1 MEPRIRTRRWSKPVT
16 PADLTA
22 TILHHLGIDHTQSYI
37 DDMQGLRQRLSEGD
51 PVMDL
56 G

>member
-1 MEPRIRTRRWSKPVT
+1 MDEKPVT

-22 TILHHLGIDHTQSYI
+22 TILEHLGVDSSLTYN
-37 DDMQGLRQRLSEGD
+37 DEFQRMEQQLCLGM
-51 PVMDL
+51 PVTDL